1 MTRGPSCPLCGQQD
15 CGLHD
20 DVLAFARV
28 VDWCA
33 LAGAALLVSIIV
45 ATIGFAAW

>member
-1 MTRGPSCPLCGQQD
+1 MTRRLPCPLCGQQE

-28 VDWCA
+28 LDRCA
-33 LAGAALLVSIIV
+33 LFGAALLVGIIV